1 MKLSKVMAEFVIE
14 GSNIDVE
21 VINDMLNIKPDVAYN
36 KNEYH
41 TPISKKY
48 GRWLIN
54 TLYEESYDINNQL
67 SKVIKLLS
75 KKVEQ
80 LNEIKRKFRNTNYTF
95 CVVVEIYD
103 DKETPAIYLNLKTV
117 NFLNKIGAYFTVD
130 IYVYNDSKSFGKNK
144 IEE

>member
-1 MKLSKVMAEFVIE
+1 M
-14 GSNIDVE
+14 
-21 VINDMLNIKPDVAYN
+21 
-36 KNEYH
+36 
-41 TPISKKY
+41 
-48 GRWLIN
+48 
-54 TLYEESYDINNQL
+54 
-67 SKVIKLLS
+67 IKLLS

-80 LNEIKRKFRNTNYTF
+80 LNEIKRKFRNTSYTF